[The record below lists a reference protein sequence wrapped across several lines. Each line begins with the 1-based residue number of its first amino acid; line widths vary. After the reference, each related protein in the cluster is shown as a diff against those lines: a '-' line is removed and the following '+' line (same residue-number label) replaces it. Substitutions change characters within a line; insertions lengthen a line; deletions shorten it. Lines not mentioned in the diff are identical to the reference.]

1 MSEQYG
7 DQLIVHF
14 LAKPKMQRFN
24 SEDQP
29 SHVTL
34 LPWFYIAE
42 TREDEL
48 EDELRRI
55 ARQTEP
61 ISVKTEGEDMFGR
74 RHNIRVRLL
83 GAESL
88 RAIHYRLTNV
98 VENNL
103 KGVIRETEFRG
114 RKYRPHIAE
123 QDHILVPA
131 NKELKVDSF
140 SIVQKVDTPRADR
153 EIINTYKFEG

>member
-14 LAKPKMQRFN
+14 LEKPKKQRFN
-24 SEDQP
+24 SEEWP
-29 SHVTL
+29 LYVTL
-34 LPWFYIAE
+34 LPWFGIPE

-48 EDELRRI
+48 KHELRRI
-55 ARQTEP
+55 ADKTEP

-74 RHNIRVRLL
+74 KHNIRVRLL
-83 GAESL
+83 GSESL
-88 RAIHYRLTNV
+88 RAMHYRLTNV

-103 KGVIRETEFRG
+103 KGVIRDTEFCG
-114 RKYRPHIAE
+114 RKYQPHIAE
-123 QDHILVPA
+123 QGHILVPA
-131 NKELKVDSF
+131 NKELKISSF
-140 SIVQKVDTPRADR
+140 SLVQIVDTPHADR